1 MHRAEKSYLEAREWI
16 DSLNQNNIV
25 PGLERITKI
34 MNALEN
40 PEKKLDLII
49 VGGTNAKGST
59 CFNLNYNL
67 TQNGIK
73 TGCFTSPHIHS
84 IRERIRINNDMI
96 SKIEFTDLINKL
108 KEITIREKIKATYFE
123 IMTAAACWS

>member
-1 MHRAEKSYLEAREWI
+1 MHRAEKRYLEVREWI

-25 PGLERITKI
+25 PGLERIERI

-59 CFNLNYNL
+59 CFNLSHNL
-67 TQNGIK
+67 TRNGIK
-73 TGCFTSPHIHS
+73 TGCFS
-84 IRERIRINNDMI
+84 
-96 SKIEFTDLINKL
+96 
-108 KEITIREKIKATYFE
+108 
-123 IMTAAACWS
+123 

>member
-1 MHRAEKSYLEAREWI
+1 MHRAEKRYLEAREWI

-25 PGLERITKI
+25 PGLERIERI

-59 CFNLNYNL
+59 CFNLSYNL

-73 TGCFTSPHIHS
+73 TGCFSSPHIHS
-84 IRERIRINNDMI
+84 IRKNSEPF
-96 SKIEFTDLINKL
+96 EPWCHKL
-108 KEITIREKIKATYFE
+108 LDRHVDDTYP
-123 IMTAAACWS
+123 